1 MGRLGYLRNPSRRH
15 PSPLS
20 IVLVVVDG
28 HPLIPS
34 SPDPAIRSPDLH
46 DRTRPVRRQH
56 LPLSR
61 PPGVCAQMVLP
72 LHVIAFLGCRRWCCH
87 SVQDHRRKL
96 ATMTPMGVMSLH
108 EGIAEVFLH
117 CIPCPCCSTS
127 SRSRIRGGR
136 GCPRKGRRGDDGVAN
151 QWRLPIFIATTMAA
165 VSHAF

>member
-1 MGRLGYLRNPSRRH
+1 MGRLGHLRNPSRRH

-20 IVLVVVDG
+20 VVPVVVDG

-46 DRTRPVRRQH
+46 DGTCTVRQRR

-61 PPGVCAQMVLP
+61 PPWRACGDGAALACHRLP
-72 LHVIAFLGCRRWCCH
+72 GYQRWRCH

-96 ATMTPMGVMSLH
+96 ATMTPMGVMSLP

-127 SRSRIRGGR
+127 RRSCISGRR
-136 GCPRKGRRGDDGVAN
+136 GCPRKGRGEDDGVAN
-151 QWRLPIFIATTMAA
+151 
-165 VSHAF
+165 